1 MATLPNKIEL
11 GRRRTLDGTA
21 SGIVPIRLHRVLQNE
36 IQKRQQ
42 ADEALRKAEHKYE
55 SIFEHALE
63 GIFQTSKEGKYIAAN
78 PALVKMYGYKS
89 FEELAGN
96 LNNIAT
102 QLYVDPHRRAE
113 FIRLMQEHGQVL
125 HFESEVRRRDG
136 KTLWISENVRSI
148 HDDAGDFLYYEGTV
162 DDITELK
169 LSREKLQRMLEALE
183 QTQYRL
189 ENELGEAASYVR
201 SLLPSPLNGSI
212 ETQWCYLPSSHLGG
226 DGFGYHW
233 LDSETL
239 AVYLLD
245 VSGHGVGAALL
256 SISVLNVLRTQLL
269 AATDFRDPSQVLEG
283 LNRAFPMVRNNEKYF
298 TIWYGVYHEP
308 SKSLTYASG
317 GHHAAV
323 LVSNPDKA
331 LHLQTGGPVI
341 GVLPD
346 LKYPS
351 ARIQVPTPATLYIFS
366 DGVYEIAR
374 PDGSWHSREEF
385 SQFLLAKQ
393 PPIETI
399 VRRMREM
406 HGVEEFEDDFSLL
419 QMKLS

>member
-11 GRRRTLDGTA
+11 GRRRTLDGTG

-148 HDDAGDFLYYEGTV
+148 HDDAGNFLYYEGTV

-183 QTQYRL
+183 QTQCRL
-189 ENELGEAASYVR
+189 ESELGEAAGYVR
-201 SLLPSPLNGSI
+201 SLLPSPLKGSI

-233 LDSETL
+233 LDTETL

-269 AATDFRDPSQVLEG
+269 SSTNFRDPSEVLEG
-283 LNRAFPMVRNNEKYF
+283 LNRAFPMSRNNEKYF

-308 SKSLTYASG
+308 SRSLTFASG
-317 GHHAAV
+317 GQHAAV
-323 LVSNPDKA
+323 MVSSADETQS
-331 LHLQTGGPVI
+331 LQTGGPVI

-351 ARIQVPTPATLYIFS
+351 ARIHVPSPAVLYVFS

-374 PDGSWHSREEF
+374 PDGSWQSWGEF
-385 SQFLLAKQ
+385 SQFLQENQ

-399 VRRMREM
+399 VKRMREM
-406 HGVEEFEDDFSLL
+406 HGIEEFEDDFSLL
-419 QMKLS
+419 QMKLN